1 MVTRIVSGLVLAGV
15 LSGPLFATA
24 ASADPL
30 HGEEARRFVA
40 GKLFSFDCFDGSRG
54 AGRIFADGS
63 VIGSIQ
69 FSGKG
74 EMRYA
79 HLPTNTLQVH
89 ADGSVCA
96 SLKGLPFEPCFNVDR
111 SDAKNFRGSVSGMSF
126 AYCDFHHEGQA
137 RVAMGRAVGLPRSLR
152 APDNL
157 PQQQADASAVQ
168 PVAHIEKAPI
178 EPTKVEPALELRKS
192 AE

>member
-1 MVTRIVSGLVLAGV
+1 
-15 LSGPLFATA
+15 LFA
-24 ASADPL
+24 
-30 HGEEARRFVA
+30 FN
-40 GKLFSFDCFDGSRG
+40 CFDGSRG

-63 VIGSIQ
+63 VAGSIQ
-69 FSGKG
+69 LSGRG
-74 EMRYA
+74 DLRYA
-79 HLPTNTLQVH
+79 RLPSNTLQVH
-89 ADGSVCA
+89 SDGSICA
-96 SLKGLPFEPCFNVDR
+96 SLRGLPFQPCFNVER
-111 SDAKNFRGSVSGMSF
+111 SDNKNFRGSVSGMSF

-152 APDNL
+152 APDA

-178 EPTKVEPALELRKS
+178 EPVKVEPGLELRKS